1 MGRFWK
7 FLLFLIILGI
17 LAFIG
22 YAYFGDLS
30 PEQDA
35 VTEPV
40 ELNAQ

>member
-17 LAFIG
+17 LAFVG

-30 PEQDA
+30 PDQEDIS
-35 VTEPV
+35 TPV
-40 ELNAQ
+40 EIDAG